1 MFTKAS
7 ADVWIEVQDTASA
20 ERVCNCSPEPRD
32 GVEKV
37 AKV

>member
-7 ADVWIEVQDTASA
+7 ADVWIEVQDTASS
-20 ERVCNCSPEPRD
+20 ERICDRSPESRK